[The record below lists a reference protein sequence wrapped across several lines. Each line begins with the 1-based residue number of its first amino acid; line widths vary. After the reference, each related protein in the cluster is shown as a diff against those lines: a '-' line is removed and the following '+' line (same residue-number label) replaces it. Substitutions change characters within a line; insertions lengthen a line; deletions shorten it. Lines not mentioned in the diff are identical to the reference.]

1 MPTKIDIYDN
11 LPVYDAKQIAALIVQ
26 GYVTYDELVENAG
39 PNFAPRKRRE
49 VKALVD
55 AAGGSRQTPGPEIK
69 TETEEHH
76 GEPEYTDP
84 WESVDKNSV
93 EALRRFIEEYPDSPH
108 VREARK
114 LLNAL
119 TLPGGRVS
127 SSGID
132 RTVVERRIRAVQTD
146 KNVGDKAAKYV
157 EVIAQGLDQSS
168 GRFTVADL
176 QEMLRDDPNIINTAA
191 MRRLLDEGY
200 VTRDEVVEAGIGQEF
215 IDKLYEFDSVRP
227 RFDEAEPVG
236 PITRD
241 CTEVYFW
248 GIPSSGKTCAM
259 GAILSAA
266 ADGSVASAMIKDN
279 NCQGYGY
286 MMRLGSIFK
295 TTNGVMSLPPGTP
308 VTSTYVMAFDLMDRN
323 GRYHP
328 LTCIDLSGEV
338 MTAMYKVDAHE
349 SLTDDQMRSLQVA
362 TSLLVSPQSR
372 SHNRK
377 IHFFVLEYGGEK
389 RLYNGLTQAEYLDG
403 AFNYINRTGIFVRD
417 TDAIFLLIT
426 KVDNAPYSGEFL
438 RQHLVQY
445 INTYY
450 PGFYSNLATLC
461 GRYNINGG
469 QVQRLPFS
477 LGEVNMQDYCR
488 FNPAAA
494 RAVVSI
500 FLERSAGESRSRL
513 STLFGSLTK

>member
-1 MPTKIDIYDN
+1 
-11 LPVYDAKQIAALIVQ
+11 
-26 GYVTYDELVENAG
+26 
-39 PNFAPRKRRE
+39 
-49 VKALVD
+49 
-55 AAGGSRQTPGPEIK
+55 
-69 TETEEHH
+69 
-76 GEPEYTDP
+76 
-84 WESVDKNSV
+84 
-93 EALRRFIEEYPDSPH
+93 
-108 VREARK
+108 
-114 LLNAL
+114 
-119 TLPGGRVS
+119 
-127 SSGID
+127 
-132 RTVVERRIRAVQTD
+132 
-146 KNVGDKAAKYV
+146 
-157 EVIAQGLDQSS
+157 
-168 GRFTVADL
+168 
-176 QEMLRDDPNIINTAA
+176 
-191 MRRLLDEGY
+191 
-200 VTRDEVVEAGIGQEF
+200 
-215 IDKLYEFDSVRP
+215 
-227 RFDEAEPVG
+227 
-236 PITRD
+236 
-241 CTEVYFW
+241 
-248 GIPSSGKTCAM
+248 
-259 GAILSAA
+259 
-266 ADGSVASAMIKDN
+266 
-279 NCQGYGY
+279 
-286 MMRLGSIFK
+286 
-295 TTNGVMSLPPGTP
+295 
-308 VTSTYVMAFDLMDRN
+308 
-323 GRYHP
+323 
-328 LTCIDLSGEV
+328 
-338 MTAMYKVDAHE
+338 MYKVDAHE
-349 SLTDDQMRSLQVA
+349 PLTDDQMRSLQVA

-426 KVDNAPYSGEFL
+426 KVDNAPYSGEAL

>member
-1 MPTKIDIYDN
+1 M
-11 LPVYDAKQIAALIVQ
+11 LIQQ
-26 GYVTYDELVENAG
+26 GYVTFDELVDNAG
-39 PNFAPRKRRE
+39 PNFAPKKRRE

-55 AAGGSRQTPGPEIK
+55 AAGMPPQPEK
-69 TETEEHH
+69 
-76 GEPEYTDP
+76 PEVPEAPTVSFMPPPPADP
-84 WESVDKNSV
+84 WDTVDKTSAD
-93 EALRRFIEEYPDSPH
+93 ALREYITANPGSPH
-108 VREARK
+108 QREARK
-114 LLNAL
+114 LLNGL
-119 TLPGGRVS
+119 TLPS
-127 SSGID
+127 SDPDKAVID
-132 RTVVERRIRAVQTD
+132 RAVVERRIRAIQTD
-146 KNVGDKAAKYV
+146 KNIGDKAAKYV
-157 EVIAQGLDQSS
+157 EAIGKGLDRMSD
-168 GRFTVADL
+168 RFTVADL
-176 QEMLRDDPNIINTAA
+176 QAMLHDDPNIINTAA

-200 VTRDEVVEAGIGQEF
+200 VSRDEVVAAGIGREF
-215 IDKLYEFDSVRP
+215 IDKLYELDSVSP

-308 VTSTYVMAFDLMDRN
+308 VTSTYVMAFDLIDRN
-323 GRYHP
+323 NRYHP

-338 MTAMYKVDAHE
+338 MTAMYRVDARE
-349 SLTDDQMRSLQVA
+349 QLSDDQMRSLQVA

-426 KVDNAPYSGEFL
+426 KVDNAPYSGDAL
-438 RQHLVQY
+438 RQHLADY

-450 PGFYSNLATLC
+450 RGFYTNLATLC
-461 GRYNINGG
+461 QRYNINGG

-494 RAVVSI
+494 RAVVNI
-500 FLERSAGESRSRL
+500 FLERSAGESRSRISSL
-513 STLFGSLTK
+513 IGNLTK